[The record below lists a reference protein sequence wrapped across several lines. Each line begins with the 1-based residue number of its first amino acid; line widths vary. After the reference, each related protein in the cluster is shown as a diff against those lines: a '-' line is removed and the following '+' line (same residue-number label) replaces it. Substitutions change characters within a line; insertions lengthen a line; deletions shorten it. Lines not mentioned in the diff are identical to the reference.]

1 MLFDCL
7 KDEICV
13 RRKYTNCADELSWV
27 AAHVHNP
34 RQIVLKWKVKHLNEW
49 VKGIKNWNKD
59 QADRM
64 RGRGGVTPFSLTKLL
79 NLRIFSYLIM
89 NMNRDTKGQILEVF
103 DWGRSWKKSTKYPT
117 DCACFGILIYEKDWH
132 IVATVPKMAIV
143 QASLSIH
150 PSVPQHHIILFSLAI
165 E

>member
-103 DWGRSWKKSTKYPT
+103 DWGRSWKKAQNILLTVHVLVFSSMKRIDILWQQSRRWQLYKPHWVSTQVFHNT
-117 DCACFGILIYEKDWH
+117 
-132 IVATVPKMAIV
+132 T
-143 QASLSIH
+143 S
-150 PSVPQHHIILFSLAI
+150 FSLL
-165 E
+165 